1 MRKKYIK
8 ASFTIELS
16 YILFVIFM
24 GIANLILYVHREKI
38 STACKYLVHQIA
50 VELASREEVFDED
63 GEFDKTIKEKFSLLG
78 AMEEDFSGVKIEID
92 RKIDR
97 KMDRTL
103 ARLISP
109 NMDIRIEQKLFKQVE
124 IMRAVSAIKRIIN
137 EK

>member
-24 GIANLILYVHREKI
+24 GIAILILYVHREKI

-78 AMEEDFSGVKIEID
+78 AMEENFSGVKIE
-92 RKIDR
+92 IDR

>member
-24 GIANLILYVHREKI
+24 GIANLILCVHREKI

-50 VELASREEVFDED
+50 VELATREEVFDED

-78 AMEEDFSGVKIEID
+78 AMEEDFSGVKIE
-92 RKIDR
+92 IDR

>member
-38 STACKYLVHQIA
+38 GTACKYLVHQIA

-63 GEFDKTIKEKFSLLG
+63 GEFDKTIKEKFGLLG
-78 AMEEDFSGVKIEID
+78 AMEEDFSGVKIE
-92 RKIDR
+92 IDR

>member
-24 GIANLILYVHREKI
+24 GIANLNLYVHREKI

-92 RKIDR
+92 RK
-97 KMDRTL
+97 MDRTL

>member
-16 YILFVIFM
+16 YILFIIFM
-24 GIANLILYVHREKI
+24 GIANLILYVRREKI

-50 VELASREEVFDED
+50 VELVSREEVFDED

-78 AMEEDFSGVKIEID
+78 AMEEDFSGVKIE
-92 RKIDR
+92 IDR

>member
-16 YILFVIFM
+16 YILFIIFM

-38 STACKYLVHQIA
+38 NTACKYLVHQIA

-78 AMEEDFSGVKIEID
+78 AMEEDFNGVKIE
-92 RKIDR
+92 IDR

>member
-1 MRKKYIK
+1 M
-8 ASFTIELS
+8 
-16 YILFVIFM
+16 
-24 GIANLILYVHREKI
+24 
-38 STACKYLVHQIA
+38 
-50 VELASREEVFDED
+50 ASREEVFDED

-78 AMEEDFSGVKIEID
+78 AMEEDFSGVKIE
-92 RKIDR
+92 IDR

>member
-1 MRKKYIK
+1 M
-8 ASFTIELS
+8 
-16 YILFVIFM
+16 
-24 GIANLILYVHREKI
+24 
-38 STACKYLVHQIA
+38 HQIA
-50 VELASREEVFDED
+50 VELASREDVFDED

-78 AMEEDFSGVKIEID
+78 AMEEDFSGVKIE
-92 RKIDR
+92 IDR

-137 EK
+137 EKWV